1 MSTEHPTE
9 INVTGLVIFDLND
22 LPPVSV
28 TDDKITSGDTAISA
42 SNHGLSYEDLRNTA
56 REYYALALHVR
67 DAEQSPELACMITV
81 IRENS
86 DHTHDEARQIALDM
100 IAAGATLDA

>member
-22 LPPVSV
+22 LPPVTVSAE
-28 TDDKITSGDTAISA
+28 KITSGDTSIPVLGS
-42 SNHGLSYEDLRNTA
+42 GLSYEDLRNTA
-56 REYYALALHVR
+56 REYYALALHIR
-67 DAEQSPELACMITV
+67 DAQESPELAGMISL

-86 DHTHDEARQIALDM
+86 DHTHDEARNIALNM
-100 IAAGATLDA
+100 IAAGVSLDA